1 VKGANVGYPV
11 IHFEVYGGD
20 AGELRQ
26 FYRQVFGWRLSVP
39 PDDSYAMVDTDA
51 GGAGIPGGIA
61 QSPDGSSRVVFY
73 VLVPD
78 INAHL
83 ERVKAAGGDVVM
95 GRTDFGVVI
104 TALARDPQG
113 NVIGLTEEALPSPH

>member
-1 VKGANVGYPV
+1 MGYPV

-20 AGELRQ
+20 AAELRQ

-61 QSPDGSSRVVFY
+61 QSPDGSPRVVFY
-73 VLVPD
+73 VRVPD

-83 ERVKAAGGDVVM
+83 ERIQAAGGDVVM
-95 GRTDFGVVI
+95 ERTDFGVVI
-104 TALARDPQG
+104 TALARDPQH
-113 NVIGLTEEALPSPH
+113 NVIGLTEETVPSPH